1 MASCS
6 PLSQQTKVLTPLTI
20 VTAINDA
27 CLVFDGRLVID
38 ANFHTNDVAIRGVGP
53 ITKFQRSYHAEPWT
67 HANYNSKEIGIQV
80 RPLLSKINLINR
92 SALIST
98 QLADDLVNE

>member
-1 MASCS
+1 M
-6 PLSQQTKVLTPLTI
+6 VLRFCLLQSIISMCNI
-20 VTAINDA
+20 VAAINDA

-38 ANFHTNDVAIRGVGP
+38 AKFHTNDVAIRGVGP

-80 RPLLSKINLINR
+80 RPLLFDISLLLIVLDILNN
-92 SALIST
+92 
-98 QLADDLVNE
+98 D